1 MTATS
6 NGSRSCASAWHDS
19 VDMKW
24 TVIIPMSPL
33 DRAKTRLADASSS
46 PAQHRAL
53 VRAMRR
59 DTVAAILPARDVARV
74 LVVTATPDAAQ
85 ADLIGLA
92 GVLGPDRIVVIADPA
107 HDGLNPAV
115 AHAATHA
122 RDSWPADGVATMVAD
137 LPALTTAAVDV
148 VLARAALVD
157 LGVVVDR
164 QGMGTTMLTA
174 GPGQHLHP
182 RFGAGSARRHL
193 ELGATRLAAPAPART
208 DVDVLDDLD
217 AARGLGLGPA
227 MAALLAAGELP
238 ASRPD
243 RRD

>member
-1 MTATS
+1 MTS
-6 NGSRSCASAWHDS
+6 DLN
-19 VDMKW
+19 W

-46 PAQHRAL
+46 PARHRAL

-59 DTVAAILPARDVARV
+59 DTVAAILPARSVRRLV
-74 LVVTATPDAAQ
+74 VVTATPDAATD
-85 ADLIGLA
+85 DLAGLA
-92 GVLGPDRIVVIADPA
+92 AEAAYASRNAIADGAHRRIFVVADPA

-115 AHAATHA
+115 AHAGAYAAQT
-122 RDSWPADGVATMVAD
+122 WPADGVAAVVAD
-137 LPALTTAAVDV
+137 LAALTTADLDV
-148 VLARAALVD
+148 VLAAAATVD

-174 GPGQHLHP
+174 TPGHQLHP

-193 ELGATRLAAPAPART
+193 EQGATRLRAPATART

-217 AARGLGLGPA
+217 AARRLGLGPA
-227 MAALLAAGELP
+227 MTALLVAGELP
-238 ASRPD
+238 VLPSD